1 MKNKNCGRKEFD
13 MKKGLVS
20 IITPCYNGEKY
31 IAETIDSVI
40 AQSYNN
46 WEMIIVDDGSKDNSA
61 QIVKN
66 YMNKEPRI
74 KLIQQGN
81 GGSSAAR
88 NNGIRNA
95 EGQYMAL
102 LDADDLWNS
111 DFLEKQIKLM
121 NESNCICVYSSYKLI
136 DKNSK
141 EIGHPVIAK
150 DKITEKD
157 MMIRDYIGCLTGLY
171 NMEKYGK
178 VYLHEELKSLKDD
191 YAFWLDVVKLE
202 KVAYGNREV
211 LASYRVL
218 SNSAT
223 SNKKKMII
231 KQWQFYRQ
239 YLKLNVPKSM
249 FNIIVWGI
257 NGLKKFRNI

>member
-1 MKNKNCGRKEFD
+1 MKNKNCERKEFD

-31 IAETIDSVI
+31 ISETIDSVI
-40 AQSYNN
+40 AQSYSN

-61 QIVKN
+61 EIIKN
-66 YMNKEPRI
+66 YMSKEPRI
-74 KLIQQGN
+74 KLIQQAN
-81 GGSSAAR
+81 GGSSVAR

-121 NESNCICVYSSYKLI
+121 NESNCVCVYSSYKLI

-150 DKITEKD
+150 HKITEKD

-171 NMEKYGK
+171 DMEKYGK

-191 YAFWLDVVKLE
+191 YAFWLDIVKLE
-202 KVAYGNREV
+202 KVAYGNKEI

-218 SNSAT
+218 PNSAT
-223 SNKKKMII
+223 SNKKKMLI

-239 YLKLNVPKSM
+239 YLKLNVPKSI
-249 FNIIVWGI
+249 FNIMVWGI
-257 NGLKKFRNI
+257 NGLKKFRNT